1 MDALRKK
8 DVQRE
13 EQNQKLLHSS
23 VLRTTVQREVQSKE
37 ENQQEEVCEEM

>member
-13 EQNQKLLHSS
+13 EQSQKLLHSS
-23 VLRTTVQREVQSKE
+23 VLRTTVHQSKE
-37 ENQQEEVCEEM
+37 ENQQEEVCKEM